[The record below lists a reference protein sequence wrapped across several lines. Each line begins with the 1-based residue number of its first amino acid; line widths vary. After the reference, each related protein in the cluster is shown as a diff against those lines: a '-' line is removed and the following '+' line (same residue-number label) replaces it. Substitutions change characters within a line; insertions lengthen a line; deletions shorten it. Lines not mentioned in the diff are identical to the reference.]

1 MKIMKLIK
9 PNASQYEQAKIDMLN
24 EVLKDI
30 EISKDEEKS
39 LIWLCGWEK
48 STVENICSVMNKLKE
63 L

>member
-30 EISKDEEKS
+30 ELSKDEEKS

>member
-30 EISKDEEKS
+30 ELSKDEEKS

-48 STVENICSVMNKLKE
+48 STVENICSVMNKLKG